1 MIKKVPNIITVIR
14 LILIPLFVCV
24 FYSDYE
30 HRKILYLSIFVLS
43 GISDV
48 ADGFIARK
56 FNCESKFGK
65 LMDPFADKLMQIS
78 VAVCV
83 AGVDHQLMWVPV
95 FLFVKEL
102 CMMLGAAGLLKKS
115 NIVVQSNW
123 AGKLATVIYFGTFMS
138 LLIFEHMIKP
148 EITQLLCGLFALFSI
163 LAFIIYMRKY
173 IKIYKE
179 QRATEH

>member
-1 MIKKVPNIITVIR
+1 MVKKIPNILTVLR
-14 LILIPLFVCV
+14 LIMIPLFVLS

-48 ADGFIARK
+48 ADGLIARK

-78 VAVCV
+78 VAICV
-83 AGVDHQLMWVPV
+83 AGVDHKVMWVPI
-95 FLFVKEL
+95 FLAVKEL
-102 CMMLGAAGLLKKS
+102 CMVLGAAGLLKKS

-123 AGKLATVIYFGTFMS
+123 AGKLATVIYFGTFMA
-138 LLIFEHMIKP
+138 LLIFEEMIRP
-148 EITQLLCGLFALFSI
+148 EFTQLLCMLFALFSV
-163 LAFIIYMRKY
+163 LAFIIYILKY
-173 IKIYKE
+173 IKIYRAQKE
-179 QRATEH
+179 A